1 MAPPLVSWSDG
12 LPPEI
17 LLIVLAHIHCLADRV
32 SFAAACRN
40 WRSTSKLADAEAD
53 KPAPPPPR
61 RHVPWLLAPSPV
73 ERPTIT
79 SLVSGLTRRISLP
92 AGLRGARFFGSYT
105 GGWLAAAL
113 TMCGEHLVANV
124 HSGETVSLPS
134 RVVSQ
139 VTCTRKTTTVAIIR
153 AVALSAAP
161 NSAGCLAA
169 AFVCGTSNLAFCR
182 VGGPSKSNVWT
193 GMEVF
198 PGTIDDMIFFEGRF
212 HALTTCELMTV
223 FSISPSPES
232 DLPDGR
238 VEICHRSFFMPMRI
252 ETVMPHLR
260 ESADMSRYLVVSR
273 NKLLMVVRYYV
284 TAHTA
289 AAAIAG
295 VGVSHAR
302 TMLFKVFQMEKFCSH
317 GGFREEIED
326 LDGRVL
332 FLARCCSRAFEVSE
346 IHGFEGGSIYFLDD
360 INFHLSLVIKDKAD
374 YPCADVGMYAISP
387 TDGVARPGMQLAAGM
402 RPSIYSTKHHL
413 LRIMDCKGIGRIY
426 RYVSTALEG
435 SGLMPPPSGSDTAST
450 SSSASAAA
458 TNKRRMREA
467 SWELSGA
474 SGLHHFQ
481 GSLLRCGWSHSFS
494 IWIESAGA
502 LLGLEVE

>member
-17 LLIVLAHIHCLADRV
+17 LLIVLAHLHCLADRV

-40 WRSTSKLADAEAD
+40 WRSTSKLADTEAD
-53 KPAPPPPR
+53 KPAPASAPR
-61 RHVPWLLAPSPV
+61 RQHVPWLLAPSPV

-79 SLVSGLTRRISLP
+79 SLLSGLTRRISLP
-92 AGLRGARFFGSYT
+92 ARLRGARFFGSDP
-105 GGWLAAAL
+105 GGWLAAVL
-113 TMCGEHLVANV
+113 TMCGTSSPTSTPAR
-124 HSGETVSLPS
+124 

-161 NSAGCLAA
+161 SSAGCLAA
-169 AFVCGTSNLAFCR
+169 AFVCGTSNLAFTQR
-182 VGGPSKSNVWT
+182 LDGDGG
-193 GMEVF
+193 
-198 PGTIDDMIFFEGRF
+198 GRF

-223 FSISPSPES
+223 FAISPSPES
-232 DLPDGR
+232 DLLDGR

-252 ETVMPHLR
+252 ETVLPHLR

-284 TAHTA
+284 TAA
-289 AAAIAG
+289 AAAAAA

-317 GGFREEIED
+317 GGFWEEIED

-332 FLARCCSRAFEVSE
+332 FLARCCSRAFEASE

-387 TDGVARPGMQLAAGM
+387 TDGVARPGMQLAAGI
-402 RPSIYSTKHHL
+402 RPSIYSTKHYL
-413 LRIMDCKGIGRIY
+413 LRIMNCKGIARIY
-426 RYVSTALEG
+426 RYVLKGPVLCHHQLVRTRLVLVMVQVLLLLIRE
-435 SGLMPPPSGSDTAST
+435 
-450 SSSASAAA
+450 
-458 TNKRRMREA
+458 RMREA

-474 SGLHHFQ
+474 SGLHRFQ
-481 GSLLRCGWSHSFS
+481 SSLLHCGWSHSFS